1 MEIIKIVCHKRY
13 PEDAISNLVAVL
25 SAIHTGERVPMPEIK
40 DAALNA
46 VAELE
51 NRFGPESAAVRALI
65 EAEEFDHVKVNF
77 MVSDIE
83 GEAASVYWNIHDLPA
98 SAKTDRV
105 FWGDLLQRT
114 DAIWQ
119 QIKKLQKVVENREK
133 VADSKNRL
141 KADEAVEKMVKE
153 AKGLSDQ
160 AAKVLFEAA
169 PSTQEMAS
177 LQKRMN
183 DAMDHLETFQMNCLP
198 KVTIPGEGQ
207 FWVCLSNRANAA
219 VRELSRMDEAMKE
232 KSKIADKVELKIAKL
247 ELACKEQISK
257 VKACMEAGPAIG
269 LKSKDILYAI
279 SEVDDH
285 ASELHD
291 ALVEKREA
299 AIGPVKEY
307 WASCVKRVSKA
318 WAEMTGAED
327 ELMLILDNQNQKLQ
341 AVDKLCQQGGHLL
354 DLSGRMLHD
363 GATVDTLRGMCD
375 SMKELS
381 LQIEPLRK
389 GIANAHLNSKGDE
402 KQFWHGQF
410 DKCVGT
416 ECLSNRANAA
426 VRELS
431 RMDEAMKEKSKIADK
446 VELKIAK
453 LELACKEQISK
464 VKACMEAGPAIGLK
478 SKDILYAIS
487 EVDDHASELHDALVE
502 KREAAIGPV
511 KEYWASCVKRVSK
524 AWAEMTGA
532 EDELMLILDNQNQK
546 LQAVDKLC
554 QQGGHLLDLSGRMLH
569 DGATVDTLRGMCD
582 SMKELSLQIE
592 PLRKG
597 IANAHLNSKGDEKQF
612 WHGQFDKCVGTEK
625 SLHMRMTRIEEVIS
639 TKNAEAQRAQ
649 AQRGQTNRFAM
660 RMPEICKENNRLS
673 DLVAKAM
680 NDEKNPASAKR
691 QLLTE
696 VADFYKQCIMFSN
709 KLCGY
714 LRNCGDSEYEAIR
727 EMLNC
732 IAGIRRNCVT
742 MTSDLRKALAMDKGM
757 EKLLSAIFDAPEAKS
772 QTKAKAEPSKVEP
785 QFNADAEV
793 QSLLGC
799 ADKAELL
806 AKLKTLQEKLG
817 A

>member
-416 ECLSNRANAA
+416 E
-426 VRELS
+426 
-431 RMDEAMKEKSKIADK
+431 
-446 VELKIAK
+446 
-453 LELACKEQISK
+453 
-464 VKACMEAGPAIGLK
+464 
-478 SKDILYAIS
+478 
-487 EVDDHASELHDALVE
+487 
-502 KREAAIGPV
+502 
-511 KEYWASCVKRVSK
+511 
-524 AWAEMTGA
+524 
-532 EDELMLILDNQNQK
+532 
-546 LQAVDKLC
+546 
-554 QQGGHLLDLSGRMLH
+554 
-569 DGATVDTLRGMCD
+569 
-582 SMKELSLQIE
+582 
-592 PLRKG
+592 
-597 IANAHLNSKGDEKQF
+597 
-612 WHGQFDKCVGTEK
+612 K
-625 SLHMRMTRIEEVIS
+625 SLHMRMTRIEEVIN

>member
-46 VAELE
+46 VAKLE

-416 ECLSNRANAA
+416 E
-426 VRELS
+426 
-431 RMDEAMKEKSKIADK
+431 
-446 VELKIAK
+446 
-453 LELACKEQISK
+453 
-464 VKACMEAGPAIGLK
+464 
-478 SKDILYAIS
+478 
-487 EVDDHASELHDALVE
+487 
-502 KREAAIGPV
+502 
-511 KEYWASCVKRVSK
+511 
-524 AWAEMTGA
+524 
-532 EDELMLILDNQNQK
+532 
-546 LQAVDKLC
+546 
-554 QQGGHLLDLSGRMLH
+554 
-569 DGATVDTLRGMCD
+569 
-582 SMKELSLQIE
+582 
-592 PLRKG
+592 
-597 IANAHLNSKGDEKQF
+597 
-612 WHGQFDKCVGTEK
+612 K
-625 SLHMRMTRIEEVIS
+625 SLHMRMTCIEEVIS

>member
-232 KSKIADKVELKIAKL
+232 K
-247 ELACKEQISK
+247 
-257 VKACMEAGPAIG
+257 P
-269 LKSKDILYAI
+269 
-279 SEVDDH
+279 
-285 ASELHD
+285 
-291 ALVEKREA
+291 
-299 AIGPVKEY
+299 
-307 WASCVKRVSKA
+307 
-318 WAEMTGAED
+318 
-327 ELMLILDNQNQKLQ
+327 
-341 AVDKLCQQGGHLL
+341 
-354 DLSGRMLHD
+354 
-363 GATVDTLRGMCD
+363 
-375 SMKELS
+375 
-381 LQIEPLRK
+381 
-389 GIANAHLNSKGDE
+389 
-402 KQFWHGQF
+402 
-410 DKCVGT
+410 
-416 ECLSNRANAA
+416 
-426 VRELS
+426 
-431 RMDEAMKEKSKIADK
+431 KIADK

>member
-1 MEIIKIVCHKRY
+1 
-13 PEDAISNLVAVL
+13 
-25 SAIHTGERVPMPEIK
+25 
-40 DAALNA
+40 
-46 VAELE
+46 
-51 NRFGPESAAVRALI
+51 
-65 EAEEFDHVKVNF
+65 
-77 MVSDIE
+77 
-83 GEAASVYWNIHDLPA
+83 
-98 SAKTDRV
+98 
-105 FWGDLLQRT
+105 
-114 DAIWQ
+114 
-119 QIKKLQKVVENREK
+119 
-133 VADSKNRL
+133 
-141 KADEAVEKMVKE
+141 
-153 AKGLSDQ
+153 
-160 AAKVLFEAA
+160 
-169 PSTQEMAS
+169 MAS

-257 VKACMEAGPAIG
+257 VKACMEDGPAIG

-402 KQFWHGQF
+402 KQFWHGQ
-410 DKCVGT
+410 V
-416 ECLSNRANAA
+416 
-426 VRELS
+426 
-431 RMDEAMKEKSKIADK
+431 
-446 VELKIAK
+446 
-453 LELACKEQISK
+453 
-464 VKACMEAGPAIGLK
+464 
-478 SKDILYAIS
+478 
-487 EVDDHASELHDALVE
+487 
-502 KREAAIGPV
+502 
-511 KEYWASCVKRVSK
+511 
-524 AWAEMTGA
+524 
-532 EDELMLILDNQNQK
+532 
-546 LQAVDKLC
+546 
-554 QQGGHLLDLSGRMLH
+554 
-569 DGATVDTLRGMCD
+569 
-582 SMKELSLQIE
+582 
-592 PLRKG
+592 
-597 IANAHLNSKGDEKQF
+597 
-612 WHGQFDKCVGTEK
+612 DKCVGTEK